1 MKIREERLTGGS
13 YMTTLHP
20 VQFAN
25 HRRRLLHL
33 TPLWNALWELV
44 NCRITSA
51 EELAQL
57 DLEQSQ
63 GIMNA
68 LYVLAMCIDTDALTE
83 NDYIK
88 LHPVF
93 KVLQAEQIAQP
104 LQTLFLRKPT
114 TLAQLEFRF
123 NKIINDHG
131 KLNKV
136 IQIITWLQKTL
147 HKSAEC
153 YAFERASRNRRKTI
167 NTFLDSLKAQH
178 DAFYVMRLTLLY
190 SPIARLQGTDKSS
203 DMAMNLNNVKEI
215 DIARKA
221 LCQALSRRQRICKN
235 KIGYLWTLQ
244 HDMDIG
250 MHVNVTLLFPAT
262 EQHHSDTHVDSIA
275 TLMARYQLTV
285 GVQSPLDKH
294 TVVKG
299 NRASGDVIHIDEPK
313 HATAISK
320 LLEEYCLESR
330 FMRLNLPQHI
340 KSSGIS
346 LTR

>member
-1 MKIREERLTGGS
+1 MKIREEHLTGGS

-44 NCRITSA
+44 NCRITSV

-68 LYVLAMCIDTDALTE
+68 LYVLAMRIDTDALIE

-93 KVLQAEQIAQP
+93 NVLRAEQIAQP
-104 LQTLFLRKPT
+104 LLALFLRKPT

-131 KLNKV
+131 KLDKV
-136 IQIITWLQKTL
+136 FQIISWLQQTL
-147 HKSAEC
+147 YKSTEC
-153 YAFERASRNRRKTI
+153 YAFERSSRNRRKTI
-167 NTFLDSLKAQH
+167 NTFFDSLKKQYNE
-178 DAFYVMRLTLLY
+178 FYVMRLTLLH
-190 SPIARLQGTDKSS
+190 SPIARLQGTDKSN
-203 DMAMNLNNVKEI
+203 DMVKNLNNVEKI
-215 DIARKA
+215 DSARKA
-221 LCQALSRRQRICKN
+221 LCQELSRRQRICKN

-244 HDMDIG
+244 HDIDIG
-250 MHVNVTLLFPAT
+250 MYVNVTLLFPAT
-262 EQHHSDTHVDSIA
+262 EHHHGDAHVDSIA
-275 TLMARYQLTV
+275 TLMAPYQLTV

-299 NRASGDVIHIDEPK
+299 NRVSGDVIQIDEPK

-320 LLEEYCLESR
+320 LLEEYYLESR
-330 FMRLNLPQHI
+330 FMRLSLPRHI
-340 KSSGIS
+340 KSSGSS